1 MTIMLP
7 AMRCSQITKD
17 LLRDNQSL
25 NDPEARA
32 PRKHLQSGHLHSA
45 TEDEKLQR
53 EIRRRAARTAEARK
67 GSPRESHLSPL
78 MYEPA
83 SATDLVLVMGL

>member
-1 MTIMLP
+1 MLP

-32 PRKHLQSGHLHSA
+32 PRNDTL
-45 TEDEKLQR
+45 R
-53 EIRRRAARTAEARK
+53 EILLYRSRK
-67 GSPRESHLSPL
+67 GKRLRKLKFAILSP
-78 MYEPA
+78 PCVRA
-83 SATDLVLVMGL
+83 